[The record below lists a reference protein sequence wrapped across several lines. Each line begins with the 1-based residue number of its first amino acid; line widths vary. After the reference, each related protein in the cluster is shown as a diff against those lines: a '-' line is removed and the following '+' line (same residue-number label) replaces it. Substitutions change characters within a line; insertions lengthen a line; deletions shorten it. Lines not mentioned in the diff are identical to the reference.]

1 MSFTLETRFRFKRA
15 DINSVRFPPHHLMNR
30 SGLAR
35 RAVVAIIITVII
47 AASGLL
53 AGACMAHLT
62 FNPLLRPYA
71 QLPLMA

>member
-1 MSFTLETRFRFKRA
+1 
-15 DINSVRFPPHHLMNR
+15 MNR